1 MRIVLLGD
9 SHLARVQRRLSQL
22 TGPDDLSTPI
32 VNAAVG
38 GADVLDL
45 TAQAT
50 RAAIKHDDRVAVSI
64 GTNDAAPWKQV
75 DLTEGLARLEEFL
88 ATLRPERLVYLA
100 PPGVDEVRLGRQH
113 DRTNETMAHYSA
125 TYAAAFTSV
134 GATIVDTP
142 ALLAPLGPTAFVDD
156 GVHLNGQ
163 AYALILPALR
173 SALSA

>member
-22 TGPDDLSTPI
+22 TGSDDRSTPI
-32 VNAAVG
+32 LNAAVG

-45 TAQAT
+45 AAQAT
-50 RAAIKHDDRVAVSI
+50 RAAIGPDDRVAVSI

-75 DLTEGLARLEEFL
+75 DLSEGVARLGEFL
-88 ATLRPERLVYLA
+88 ATLRAERLVYLA
-100 PPGVDEVRLGRQH
+100 PPGVDEARLGREH
-113 DRTNETMAHYSA
+113 DRTSETMAQYAA
-125 TYAAAFTSV
+125 TYAAAFTAV

-142 ALLAPLGPTAFVDD
+142 ALLAPLGAEAFAED
-156 GVHLNGQ
+156 GVHLRGS

-173 SALSA
+173 SALCS